1 MGQQTIQARTQEQL
15 LQFCSLQGV
24 SSLSPGA
31 LAHCG
36 ADGHW
41 MVLENGKILA
51 RCSLWWTNVPAFS
64 RPNQRLGLIG
74 HYAAQEAEAGRTLL
88 DHACAQ
94 LQAQGCAL
102 AVGPMDGNTW
112 RSYRLITDRGTEP
125 PFFLE
130 IQHPADWPKHFSDCG
145 FSVLANYFS
154 ALNANLMQDPRLAEL
169 RQRVS
174 GQGIHVRPFDPA
186 HFDQEISRIYELSI
200 SGFGNNFLYSS
211 IGWEDFYGMY
221 SPIKPHLR
229 PELVLI
235 AEREE
240 KPVGFLFAL
249 PDLLQAQR
257 RQAVDTVIFK
267 TVAVLPQLGGS
278 GLGSLLVAEGHR
290 IAAELGFK
298 RAIHALMYEDN
309 ISRKIS
315 AHYAK
320 PMRRYSLF
328 AKELSHG

>member
-1 MGQQTIQARTQEQL
+1 MKTIKAKTQKEL
-15 LQFCSLQGV
+15 EQFCGLQGT
-24 SSLSPGA
+24 SSLSAEA
-31 LAHCG
+31 LARRD
-36 ADGHW
+36 ADAHW
-41 MVLENGKILA
+41 MALENGKVLA

-64 RPNQRLGLIG
+64 RPNRRLGLIG
-74 HYAAQEAEAGRTLL
+74 HYAAQNAEAGRSLL
-88 DHACAQ
+88 QHACAQ
-94 LQAQGCAL
+94 LQVQGCAL

-112 RSYRLITDRGTEP
+112 RSYRLITDQGAEP

-130 IQHPADWPKHFSDCG
+130 MRHPPDWPEHFSDLG
-145 FSVLANYFS
+145 FTVLANYFS
-154 ALNANLMQDPRLAEL
+154 ALNQNLQQDPRLSEL
-169 RQRVS
+169 RRRVG
-174 GQGIHVRPFDPA
+174 GQGIQVRPFDPA

-200 SGFGNNFLYSS
+200 TGFGDNFLYSP
-211 IGWEDFYGMY
+211 IGWNEFYGMY

-235 AEREE
+235 AEREQ

-257 RQAVDTVIFK
+257 GRAVDTVIFK
-267 TVAVLPQLGGS
+267 TVAVLPELGGS

-290 IAAELGFK
+290 VAAELGFK

-309 ISRKIS
+309 VSRKIS